1 MIEYIKG
8 VITEMNPA
16 CLVIE
21 SAGIGY
27 FVNISLNT
35 YTDLNSKGPE
45 EIILPVHEVIREDA
59 RLLFGFAGRAERE
72 LFRLLIS
79 VNGVGPNTARM
90 VLSSLKPSEIERA
103 ISDSNVN
110 LLKSVKGIG
119 LKTAERIIV
128 DLRDKVGKVAG
139 AAEFFAHRDNTIR
152 DEALSALTML
162 GFVRSASMKVIDKL
176 LTENK
181 DLTVE
186 ELIKHAL
193 RNL

>member
-1 MIEYIKG
+1 MIDYIRGK
-8 VITEMNPA
+8 ITAMNPA
-16 CLVIE
+16 HLVIE

-27 FVNISLNT
+27 FVSISLHT
-35 YTDLNSKGPE
+35 YTELQGHDSR
-45 EIILPVHEVIREDA
+45 EIVLPVHEVIREDA
-59 RLLFGFAGRAERE
+59 RQLYGFSGATERE

-90 VLSSLKPSEIERA
+90 VLSSLKPVEIEKA

-110 LLKSVKGIG
+110 VLKSVKGIG

-128 DLRDKVGKVAG
+128 DLRDKVGKVTG
-139 AAEFFAHRDNTIR
+139 AAEFFTQRDNTIR

-162 GFVRSASMKVIDKL
+162 GFVRSASAKVVEKL

-186 ELIKHAL
+186 DLIKHAL

>member
-1 MIEYIKG
+1 MIDYIKG
-8 VITEMNPA
+8 RITELNPA

-21 SAGIGY
+21 TAGVGF

-35 YTDLNSKGPE
+35 YSQLNGQGSP

-59 RLLFGFAGRAERE
+59 RQLYGFSGKAERE

-79 VNGVGPNTARM
+79 VSGVGPGTARM
-90 VLSSLKPSEIERA
+90 VLSSLKPDEVERA
-103 ISDSNVN
+103 ISESNVS

-119 LKTAERIIV
+119 LKTAERIII
-128 DLRDKVGKVAG
+128 DLRDKVVKIAG
-139 AAEFFAHRDNTIR
+139 LDEFSPQRDNTIR

-162 GFVRSASMKVIDKL
+162 GFVRSASTKVVEKL
-176 LTENK
+176 LAENR

-186 ELIKHAL
+186 DLIKHAL